1 MKKKIVIERTW
12 DQEITTFEALIEML
26 ACADMRNFMLENSWE
41 KYCKINTEYQESWDK
56 LKPLHKIDALAR
68 DLTLHR
74 GILMGTVYQLLYV
87 GFLSDREVRR
97 LIDIC

>member
-1 MKKKIVIERTW
+1 M
-12 DQEITTFEALIEML
+12 
-26 ACADMRNFMLENSWE
+26 E

-56 LKPLHKIDALAR
+56 LKPLHKIDTLAGELALQ
-68 DLTLHR
+68 R